1 VSEVG
6 ERTLLVAGIVNPV
19 SGEDIASVW
28 ETAVGYSKSNT
39 SPMLKLFL
47 SRLDELMGPNQKS
60 PTSSP

>member
-6 ERTLLVAGIVNPV
+6 GRTLLVAGIVNPV
-19 SGEDIASVW
+19 SGEDIASVR